1 MQNWYG
7 GAPAWRGFGS
17 AASIVAGCWALSGAA
32 AQSATS
38 VAGVVT
44 DAVGSPIFEA
54 HVGIDGMAT
63 TALTDSLGRFRI
75 SGVRPGEAVVR
86 ARRLGFTPTAA
97 SIVVPTGGLDRVSIR
112 LTALATVLAPVPV
125 RARGGEFTGRLAGY
139 YERLSKRGG
148 GQFITRERIDRENP
162 RMLTQLLE
170 RTPGITSTRIR
181 AGGRGIRMR
190 GRNCW
195 PLVYM
200 DGIPMPAGEV
210 DLDAFPP
217 QTLHGIELYLG
228 STGAPARYTHVRDLS
243 SCGTVLLWSR
253 GPDTDPI
260 TRTPRSSTHLEQL
273 VASLAVYPAD
283 KVDSPARPA
292 GDRDLEVVY
301 PQALLAS
308 KVGGTVIAEYVVGR
322 DGRVEQ
328 GTFGIVSSPHPLFTD
343 AVRHTVTRASYVPAM
358 LGGAAVRQLIQ
369 QPFEFAPEAP
379 ASAGGAARV
388 GVRDGN

>member
-1 MQNWYG
+1 
-7 GAPAWRGFGS
+7 
-17 AASIVAGCWALSGAA
+17 
-32 AQSATS
+32 
-38 VAGVVT
+38 
-44 DAVGSPIFEA
+44 
-54 HVGIDGMAT
+54 MAT

-75 SGVRPGEAVVR
+75 SGVRLGDAIVR
-86 ARRLGFTPTAA
+86 ARRLGFTPAAA
-97 SIVVPTGGLDRVSIR
+97 SIVVPAGGLDGVSIR
-112 LTALATVLAPVPV
+112 LPALATVLAPVPV

-139 YERLSKRGG
+139 YERLAKGG
-148 GQFITRERIDRENP
+148 GHFITRERIDRENP

-170 RTPGITSTRIR
+170 RSPGITSTRIR

-217 QTLHGIELYLG
+217 NSLHGIELYLSG
-228 STGAPARYTHVRDLS
+228 TGAPARYTHVRDAS

-273 VASLAVYPAD
+273 VASLAVFTAD
-283 KVDSPARPA
+283 KVDSPAQLA
-292 GDRDLEVVY
+292 GGRDLEVAY

-328 GTFGIVSSPHPLFTD
+328 GTFGIVSSPHPLFTE
-343 AVRHTVTRASYVPAM
+343 AVRHTVSRASYVPAIR
-358 LGGAAVRQLIQ
+358 GGAAVRQLIQ
-369 QPFEFAPEAP
+369 QPFEFLPELAG
-379 ASAGGAARV
+379 ASGGTSRV
-388 GVRDGN
+388 GARDGN